1 MSLNTQRVPAKSG
14 SAKRLVIFLH
24 GYGSNGAD
32 LIALSPYFAQI
43 DPDADFLSPDA
54 PSANPF
60 NPGGFQWFPI
70 PFIDGSSV
78 EEMAREFAKAQSM
91 LNQFIKEELSIR
103 GLNMSDLVLIGF
115 SQGTMLALE
124 TGLRSQEPIAG
135 IIGFSGRIVF
145 PDALADEIRS
155 KPPVLLVHGDI
166 DDVVPVNDSIE
177 ANKFLLDQGVDVS
190 LHISPNAPHTIASD
204 GLEAALNFYKTKVVS

>member
-1 MSLNTQRVPAKSG
+1 MSLNSQRVPAKSG
-14 SAKRLVIFLH
+14 APKRLVIFLH

-32 LIALSPYFAQI
+32 LIALAPYFAQI

-78 EEMAREFAKAQSM
+78 DEMAREFAKAKTT
-91 LNQFIKEELSIR
+91 LNQYIKEELSIR
-103 GLNMSDLVLIGF
+103 GLGAKDLVLIGF
-115 SQGTMLALE
+115 SQGTMMALE
-124 TGLRSQEPIAG
+124 TGLRSEEALAG

-145 PDALADEIRS
+145 PDALAEDIRS

-177 ANKFLLDQGVDVS
+177 ANKFLKDHGIKTT
-190 LHISPNAPHTIASD
+190 LHISPNAPHTIAPD
-204 GLEAALNFYKTKVVS
+204 GLDAALKFYQKEILS